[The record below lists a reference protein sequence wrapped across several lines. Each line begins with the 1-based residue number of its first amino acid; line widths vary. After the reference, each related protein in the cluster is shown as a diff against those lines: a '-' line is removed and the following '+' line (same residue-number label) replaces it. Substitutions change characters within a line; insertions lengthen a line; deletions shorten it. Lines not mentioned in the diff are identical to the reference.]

1 MSAQTSAVTRAVR
14 TKLVVAGVAVALVF
28 SWFFFKVIGSGVGA
42 MQYYHTLG
50 EFKIALDSGVAEAA
64 TTGLR
69 LNGFVK
75 EDSIRRDTSR
85 MTIDFV
91 MNDGGL
97 QELPVHLARLDV
109 SDLFKDGANVVV
121 EGHLGEDGV
130 FYADQ
135 LFAKCP
141 TKYEAAEGAQQA
153 SR

>member
-1 MSAQTSAVTRAVR
+1 MSAQPSSVSRGVR
-14 TKLVVAGVAVALVF
+14 TKLVVAGLGVALVF
-28 SWFFFKVIGSGVGA
+28 SWFFFKVVNSGVGA

-50 EFKIALDSGVAEAA
+50 EFRDALDSGVAEAA

-75 EDSIRRDTSR
+75 DGSIQRDTSR

-91 MNDGGL
+91 MNDGGPR
-97 QELPVHLARLDV
+97 ELPVHLARLDV

-121 EGHLGEDGV
+121 EGHLGEDGI

-141 TKYEAAEGAQQA
+141 TKYEAAEGAPQA
-153 SR
+153 SL